1 MAKWDRECLELYE
14 AEKAQNPS
22 FTYDDG
28 ARLMNKKYPELK
40 LNYKRFNNALTRARK
55 AFRQKHEEE
64 TLETKVAEQKQKILA
79 DNEKKMLQKLIKER
93 ATKDIIVDKVLEAM
107 DAVPGREITPLK
119 ISCNGSY
126 KEEEVI
132 LQISD
137 IQAGT
142 YISSSATGGLNE
154 YDQHKLEKQF
164 KQLLHSITSII
175 TRHKLTTPIRK
186 LNVHLLGDMVEGM
199 GIFIGQAQ
207 HTDQDLYWQFM
218 NLERLLEWFLVELL
232 YLFDVIECSCI
243 GGNHGRVGKKG
254 ENPHFVN
261 WDVFLYEML
270 RKSLQNYDRIKWNI
284 PLAWWYVDHIQG
296 HNFLLLHGDDIKM
309 WNGIPFYGINRADAK
324 WTQLLASKDIYYDYM
339 ELGHFHSPSELPR
352 VKGEIIINGCW
363 PGGSMFALKSL
374 MTSGRPRQNLF
385 GVHPE
390 HGKTWSYGLWLD

>member
-1 MAKWDRECLELYE
+1 MAGWDKECLRLYE
-14 AEKAQNPS
+14 EEGK
-22 FTYDDG
+22 TYNEIAKIMG
-28 ARLMNKKYPELK
+28 LSWKQVNH
-40 LNYKRFNNALTRARK
+40 ALTRARK
-55 AFRQKHEEE
+55 TQKQKHEA
-64 TLETKVAEQKQKILA
+64 KVFADTVREQKQKILA
-79 DNEKKMLQKLIKER
+79 DHDRKMLNTLIKER
-93 ATKDIIVDKVLEAM
+93 AMKDIIADKVIAAM
-107 DAVPGREITPLK
+107 EAVPRREITPLK
-119 ISCNGSY
+119 LPAKNSY
-126 KEEEVI
+126 REEEVV

-154 YDQHKLEKQF
+154 YDQYKLEQQF
-164 KQLLHSITSII
+164 KRLLHSIASII
-175 TRHKLTTPIRK
+175 KRHKMTTPIKK
-186 LNVHLLGDMVEGM
+186 LNIHFLGDMVEGM

-218 NLERLLEWFLVELL
+218 NLERLLEWFLIELL
-232 YLFDVIECSCI
+232 HLFDEIECSCI

-254 ENPHFVN
+254 ENPHYVN
-261 WDVFLYEML
+261 WDVLLYEML
-270 RKSLQNYDRIKWNI
+270 RKGLQNYERIKWNI

-296 HNFLLLHGDDIKM
+296 HNFLLLHGDDIKA

-363 PGGSMFALKSL
+363 PGGSIFALKSL
-374 MTSGRPRQNLF
+374 MTSGRPRQNIF

-390 HGKTWSYGLWLD
+390 HGKSWSYGIWLD